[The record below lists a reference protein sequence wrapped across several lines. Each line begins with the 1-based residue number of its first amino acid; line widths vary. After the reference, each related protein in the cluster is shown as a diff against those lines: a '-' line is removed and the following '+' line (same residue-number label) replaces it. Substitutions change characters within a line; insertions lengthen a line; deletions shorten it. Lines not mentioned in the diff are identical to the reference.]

1 MKQTEKIMKTN
12 NFSKNTN
19 QISIMENLRI
29 GSIVKAIDGE
39 KGTIVDIVESFVII
53 KLDESVN
60 EGKKVFKV
68 NPGIGKAKY
77 SISSNDGVKKHKDG
91 SDFFDIEIFKNKVD
105 LKKAIKNYTSKG
117 FVKESDWLDELKL
130 SHKSQLTLIK

>member
-1 MKQTEKIMKTN
+1 MKTN

-39 KGTIVDIVESFVII
+39 TGTIVNIVESFVVI
-53 KLDESVN
+53 KLDESFI
-60 EGKKVFKV
+60 KK
-68 NPGIGKAKY
+68 
-77 SISSNDGVKKHKDG
+77 SND
-91 SDFFDIEIFKNKVD
+91 NK
-105 LKKAIKNYTSKG
+105 LN
-117 FVKESDWLDELKL
+117 WLDELKL

>member
-1 MKQTEKIMKTN
+1 MKQTEKNMKTN

-39 KGTIVDIVESFVII
+39 TGTIVNIVESFVVI
-53 KLDESVN
+53 KLDESFI
-60 EGKKVFKV
+60 KK
-68 NPGIGKAKY
+68 
-77 SISSNDGVKKHKDG
+77 SND
-91 SDFFDIEIFKNKVD
+91 NK
-105 LKKAIKNYTSKG
+105 LN
-117 FVKESDWLDELKL
+117 WLDELKL

>member
-1 MKQTEKIMKTN
+1 MKQTEKNMKTN

-39 KGTIVDIVESFVII
+39 TGTIVDIIESFVVI
-53 KLDESVN
+53 KLDESFI
-60 EGKKVFKV
+60 KK
-68 NPGIGKAKY
+68 
-77 SISSNDGVKKHKDG
+77 SND
-91 SDFFDIEIFKNKVD
+91 NK
-105 LKKAIKNYTSKG
+105 LN
-117 FVKESDWLDELKL
+117 WLDELKL